1 MPDAKEQEDTREIAF
16 RAMVERR
23 LKDADTR
30 RVVSNEETA
39 RRIRSWGKQNPCDT
53 Q

>member
-1 MPDAKEQEDTREIAF
+1 MSDAKVEETRELAF
-16 RAMVERR
+16 RAMVARGLQDSE
-23 LKDADTR
+23 TG
-30 RVVSNEETA
+30 RVVSNEELT